1 MGNIIEQKSTL
12 LQDVALEKMTGE
24 IITSNNNFSKKKK
37 TSSMDSAKEKTK
49 NLLGFM
55 LDLIEAVQ
63 GKITKV
69 KKKIA
74 EGKKKR
80 KKKIEAI
87 KSSMPPVVQTLLIN
101 VLARLLP
108 TMQQKVLDLLMKYL
122 SDNCALDTPNLP
134 LPIGLTSGMKISST
148 NLDIFR
154 ILKED
159 YNSRAGKIYLQNPN
173 SFAAVLR
180 NAALNPFPTIFQYNV
195 IPGSPAGLDIS
206 YDDVNDEFNIQAN
219 QQLKDL
225 SLKDFF
231 NGMLKKV
238 IPFTATVYIGLACDK
253 IYGTLSKKIDT
264 TVNTLGQVRT
274 RDDIINEE
282 YIDQAIENYLEY
294 NLDDIVETDTFYT
307 FTDEQKGLIEQK
319 VNSRYN
325 GEGGFH
331 SACGEVE
338 ASIPF
343 ETFDDV
349 MGLLTGATKS
359 SETKVVGQS
368 LNILGDAATTNL
380 TTEDKE
386 TGKKAFFSQLIKL
399 FPVLLTRMFLSPD
412 AVFLM
417 EVAKT
422 IKQQTTGG
430 AGAINVQKAK
440 SGLMFLQQ
448 NTQLLREISKEFYGE
463 IMKELYIIVKEEIMK
478 LVLVKVKAIVAE
490 KAKNYLRILVSGIE
504 ARANKTVKKV
514 KK

>member
-12 LQDVALEKMTGE
+12 LQDIGLEKMTGE
-24 IITSNNNFSKKKK
+24 IIASNDNFSKKKK

-49 NLLGFM
+49 NLLSFM
-55 LDLIEAVQ
+55 LDLMEAVQ
-63 GKITKV
+63 GKVTKV
-69 KKKIA
+69 KKKIS

-80 KKKIEAI
+80 KKKIDAI
-87 KSSMPPVVQTLLIN
+87 KDSMPPVVQTLLIS

-122 SDNCALDTPNLP
+122 SDNCALDTPNLS
-134 LPIGLTSGMKISST
+134 LPIALTNGMKISST

-180 NAALNPFPTIFQYNV
+180 NAALNPPTIFPYNV
-195 IPGSPAGLDIS
+195 ITGSPAGLDIS

-219 QQLKDL
+219 QQLQDL

-253 IYGTLSKKIDT
+253 IYGILSKKIDT

-282 YIDQAIENYLEY
+282 YIDHAIENYLEY

-368 LNILGDAATTNL
+368 LNILGNAATTNL
-380 TTEDKE
+380 STEDKE

-412 AVFLM
+412 AVLLI
-417 EVAKT
+417 EVSKT

-430 AGAINVQKAK
+430 VGAVNVQKAK

-463 IMKELYIIVKEEIMK
+463 IMKELYIIIKEEIMK

-490 KAKNYLRILVSGIE
+490 KAKNYLRILVSGVE
-504 ARANKTVKKV
+504 ARANQAVKKG
-514 KK
+514 

>member
-24 IITSNNNFSKKKK
+24 IITSKDNFSKKKK

-63 GKITKV
+63 GKITKT
-69 KKKIA
+69 KKRIA

-80 KKKIEAI
+80 KKKIAAV
-87 KSSMPPVVQTLLIN
+87 KSSMPPVVQTLLIS

-122 SDNCALDTPNLP
+122 SDNCALDTPNLS
-134 LPIGLTSGMKISST
+134 LPVALTTGMKISST

-154 ILKED
+154 VLKED
-159 YNSRAGKIYLQNPN
+159 YNSRAGQIFLQNPN
-173 SFAAVLR
+173 SFAAVCR
-180 NAALNPFPTIFQYNV
+180 NAALNSPTTFQYNV
-195 IPGSPAGLDIS
+195 ITGSPAALDIS
-206 YDDVNDEFNIQAN
+206 YNNVTDEFDIKAN
-219 QQLKDL
+219 QQLKDI

-231 NGMLKKV
+231 NGMIKKI
-238 IPFTATVYIGLACDK
+238 IPFTPTVYIGLACDK
-253 IYGTLSKKIDT
+253 IYGILSKKIDT
-264 TVNTLGQVRT
+264 TVNSLGQVRS

-282 YIDQAIENYLEY
+282 YIDNIIENYLEY
-294 NLDDIVETDTFYT
+294 DLDDIIETGTFYT

-331 SACGEVE
+331 SACGEVT

-343 ETFDDV
+343 NTFDDV
-349 MGLLTGATKS
+349 MGLLSGATKS

-380 TTEDKE
+380 STEDKD

-399 FPVLLTRMFLSPD
+399 FPLLLTRMFLSPD
-412 AVFLM
+412 AVLLI
-417 EVAKT
+417 EISKT

-430 AGAINVQKAK
+430 GGPVNVQKAK
-440 SGLMFLQQ
+440 SGLMFFQQ

-478 LVLVKVKAIVAE
+478 LVLVKAKAIVAE
-490 KAKNYLRILVSGIE
+490 KAKNYLRILVSGVE
-504 ARANKTVKKV
+504 ARANQAVKKG
-514 KK
+514 